1 MNYHNTLTVCP
12 YCGAGCEFYIQVL
25 DSEIV
30 GVLPFKEHPVS
41 QGGLCIKG
49 WNATAFV
56 HHPDRL
62 TRPLVRKELLDE
74 VPRSVVGGP
83 FVEVDWDTALNLVA
97 GRLNAIRAESGPDSL
112 AFLASAKC
120 TNEENYLLQKLA
132 RAVIGT
138 NNIDHCA
145 RL

>member
-1 MNYHNTLTVCP
+1 MEYKNVLTTCI
-12 YCGAGCEFYIQVL
+12 YCGTGCGLYLEVL
-25 DSEIV
+25 DGRV
-30 GVLPFKEHPVS
+30 TGVLPAKGHPLS
-41 QGGLCIKG
+41 DGKLCIKG
-49 WNATAFV
+49 WNAHAFI

-62 TRPLVRKELLDE
+62 TTPLIREQKGGELRPATWDEALD
-74 VPRSVVGGP
+74 
-83 FVEVDWDTALNLVA
+83 LVA
-97 GRLNAIRAESGPDSL
+97 HRLLEIGQAHGPD
-112 AFLASAKC
+112 AIGFLASAKC